1 LFTLAYVWRLRYI
14 VAVNEI
20 VPSPDPVKPAFAV
33 PDQAWFELAVWASR
47 MGTFDWD
54 LATDTLYVSEQNAR
68 MFGGARG
75 LVALDG
81 RDRVF
86 QSVHP
91 DDMVR
96 VRAAVAEAVTSGLPY
111 KVEHRIQRPTDGKT
125 VWVMTAA
132 TPIVDDTGKVVRIIG
147 VTQDISEVKEAET
160 QRETLVAELD
170 HRVKNVLASVQSL
183 ALQSARKAPSIDTFL
198 KTFSGRLK
206 AMASAHTLLT
216 ATRWRGAAIAHI
228 VNAELGGMAPGQ
240 TRWEG
245 PDILLTPRATNAL
258 ALALHELATNAV
270 KFGALST
277 DQGRVDVRWQLSNDG
292 GFRLDWTEGGGPLV
306 AAPVRVGFGSTLLN
320 KVTGRELGGE
330 VRIDFL
336 ATGVRACLTSD
347 ASALSEPAV
356 EPVPAPAV
364 LEPTVAGASQGD
376 DTARRAA
383 KIRGMRILIVED
395 SLLLS
400 LELESGL
407 IEAGAVVVGQAADVA
422 EGLVMSALPMDAAVL
437 DANLNGESV
446 APVARALEARGIPF
460 IFATG
465 YGDNTAAPQGF
476 SAPFIRKPYDVT
488 QVAAALAEVTGRA

>member
-1 LFTLAYVWRLRYI
+1 MRYI

-20 VPSPDPVKPAFAV
+20 LPSTGAPTAPFAV

-47 MGTFDWD
+47 MGAFDWD
-54 LATDTLYVSEQNAR
+54 LTTDTLYVSEQNAR
-68 MFGGARG
+68 MFGGTRG
-75 LVALDG
+75 LIAVDG
-81 RDRVF
+81 RDQGF
-86 QSVHP
+86 GAVHP
-91 DDMVR
+91 DDMER
-96 VRAAVAEAVTSGLPY
+96 VRAAVAEAVRTGQPY
-111 KVEHRIQRPTDGKT
+111 KVEHRILRPNDGKT
-125 VWVMTAA
+125 VWVMTAG
-132 TPIVDDTGKVVRIIG
+132 TPLADASGKITRIIG
-147 VTQDISEVKEAET
+147 VTQDISEVKAAEA

-183 ALQSARKAPSIDTFL
+183 ALQSARKSPSIDAFL

-216 ATRWRGAAIAHI
+216 ATRWRGAAVAHI
-228 VNAELGGMAPGQ
+228 VNAELGGLAPGQ

-270 KFGALST
+270 KFGALSN
-277 DQGRVDVRWQLSNDG
+277 DQGRVNVRWQMNDDG
-292 GFRLDWTEGGGPLV
+292 GFRLDWTESGGPLV
-306 AAPVRVGFGSTLLN
+306 TAPSRDGFGATLLN

-330 VRIDFL
+330 VVVDFL

-347 ASALSEPAV
+347 ATALSQLVAEPQT
-356 EPVPAPAV
+356 APAA
-364 LEPTVAGASQGD
+364 LEPTVAGASKGD
-376 DTARRAA
+376 DAARRAA
-383 KIRGMRILIVED
+383 KVQGLRILIVED

-407 IEAGAVVVGQAADVA
+407 VEAGAVVVGQAADVA
-422 EGLVMSALPMDAAVL
+422 EGLVMSELPMDAAVL
-437 DANLNGESV
+437 DANLNGESI
-446 APVARALEARGIPF
+446 APVARALKARGIPF

>member
-1 LFTLAYVWRLRYI
+1 
-14 VAVNEI
+14 
-20 VPSPDPVKPAFAV
+20 
-33 PDQAWFELAVWASR
+33 

-54 LATDTLYVSEQNAR
+54 LTTDTLYVSEQNAR

-75 LVALDG
+75 LVAVDG
-81 RDRVF
+81 RDQVF
-86 QSVHP
+86 KAVHP
-91 DDMVR
+91 DDMQR
-96 VRAAVAEAVTSGLPY
+96 VRAAVAEAVSTGQPY
-111 KVEHRIQRPTDGKT
+111 KVEHRIQRPNDGRII
-125 VWVMTAA
+125 WVMTAG
-132 TPIVDDTGKVVRIIG
+132 TPLADHTGQITRIIG
-147 VTQDISEVKEAET
+147 VTQDISEVKAAED

-183 ALQSARKAPSIDTFL
+183 ALQSARKSTSIDAFL

-216 ATRWRGAAIAHI
+216 ATRWRGAAVAHI
-228 VNAELGGMAPGQ
+228 VNAELGGLAPGQ

-270 KFGALST
+270 KFGALSN
-277 DQGRVDVRWQLSNDG
+277 DEGRVDVRWRLNDDG
-292 GFRLDWTEGGGPLV
+292 GFRLDWTESGGPLV
-306 AAPVRVGFGSTLLN
+306 TTPTRDGFGATLLN

-330 VRIDFL
+330 VAVDFL

-347 ASALSEPAV
+347 AAALSQVAAEPEAA
-356 EPVPAPAV
+356 PAP
-364 LEPTVAGASQGD
+364 EPTVAGASKGD
-376 DTARRAA
+376 DAARRAA
-383 KIRGMRILIVED
+383 KVQGMRILIVED

-422 EGLVMSALPMDAAVL
+422 EGLVMSELPMDAAVL

-446 APVARALEARGIPF
+446 APVARALQARGIPF

-488 QVAAALAEVTGRA
+488 QVAAALAEVTGRI

>member
-1 LFTLAYVWRLRYI
+1 
-14 VAVNEI
+14 VNEI
-20 VPSPDPVKPAFAV
+20 VPSADPAKPAFAV

-54 LATDTLYVSEQNAR
+54 LVTDTLYVSEQNSR

-81 RDRVF
+81 PDRVF
-86 QSVHP
+86 RSVHP
-91 DDMVR
+91 DDIER
-96 VRAAVAEAVTSGLPY
+96 VRAAVAEAVSSGQPY
-111 KVEHRIQRPTDGKT
+111 KVEHRILRPDDGRV
-125 VWVMTAA
+125 VWVMTAG
-132 TPIVDDTGKVVRIIG
+132 TPIADQAGTVVRIIG
-147 VTQDISEVKEAET
+147 VTQDITEVKAAET

-228 VNAELGGMAPGQ
+228 VNAELGGLAPGH

-245 PDILLTPRATNAL
+245 PDILLTARATNAL
-258 ALALHELATNAV
+258 TLALHELATNAV

-277 DQGRVDVRWQLSNDG
+277 DQGRVDVHWALNDDG

-306 AAPVRVGFGSTLLN
+306 TTPSRVGFGATLLD

-330 VRIDFL
+330 VKVDFL

-347 ASALSEPAV
+347 ASALSESAAEMAAEPATQ
-356 EPVPAPAV
+356 EPG
-364 LEPTVAGASQGD
+364 LAGASQGD
-376 DTARRAA
+376 DTVRRAA
-383 KIRGMRILIVED
+383 TIQGLRILIVED

-407 IEAGAVVVGQAADVA
+407 VEAGAVVVGQAADVA
-422 EGLVMSALPMDAAVL
+422 EGLVMSALTMDAAVL

-446 APVARALEARGIPF
+446 APVARALAARGIPF

>member
-1 LFTLAYVWRLRYI
+1 VRYI

-20 VPSPDPVKPAFAV
+20 LPTPGEPKALFAV

-54 LATDTLYVSEQNAR
+54 LTTDTLYVSEQNAR

-75 LVALDG
+75 LVAVDG

-86 QSVHP
+86 SAVHP
-91 DDMVR
+91 DDMAR
-96 VRAAVAEAVTSGLPY
+96 ARAAVAEAVRTGQPY
-111 KVEHRIQRPTDGKT
+111 KLEHRIIRPTDGKV

-132 TPIVDDTGKVVRIIG
+132 TPLADPTGKITRIIG
-147 VTQDISEVKEAET
+147 VTQDISEVKAAET

-183 ALQSARKAPSIDTFL
+183 ALQSARKSTSIDAFL

-216 ATRWRGAAIAHI
+216 ATRWRGAAVAHI
-228 VNAELGGMAPGQ
+228 VNAELGGLAPGQ

-277 DQGRVDVRWQLSNDG
+277 DQGRVDVRWRLNEDDG
-292 GFRLDWTEGGGPLV
+292 FSLDWTESGGPLV
-306 AAPVRVGFGSTLLN
+306 TTPTRDGFGATLLN

-330 VRIDFL
+330 VTVRFL
-336 ATGVRACLTSD
+336 ATGVHASLTSD
-347 ASALSEPAV
+347 AGALSQPAAEPKQ
-356 EPVPAPAV
+356 APAAT
-364 LEPTVAGASQGD
+364 EPTVAGASQGD
-376 DTARRAA
+376 DTPRRAA
-383 KIRGMRILIVED
+383 KIQGMRILIVED

-407 IEAGAVVVGQAADVA
+407 VEAGAAVVGQAADVA
-422 EGLVMSALPMDAAVL
+422 EGLVMSSLPMDAAVL